1 MSGDKILMSAKE
13 ARRLQLLELV
23 REGRLSLREAASKM
37 GLGYRQA
44 KRLRKRLAIDG
55 PRGLVHRSRGR
66 DGPNGLDRDVR
77 MRIVTLAQERYGSFN
92 DTHLTEMLA
101 EREGIRVSRE
111 CVRRLLRAAGLPAKR
126 TRKVR
131 RHHRRRPRKAQAG
144 MMMLWDGS
152 PHAWFGSRRPACCLM
167 AAMDDATSTVLAA
180 RFVTQESGAGYLW
193 LLDRVVR
200 RHGVPQSVYQDRHG
214 ALRRNDDFWSLEEQL
229 AGRRTPTQVG
239 AALMALQIQPIYA
252 LTPQAKGRVE
262 RLFNTLQ
269 DRLVAEMELA
279 EIDTIE
285 QGNRFLANGF
295 LTRFNRHFA
304 VPADEVQSA
313 YAAVPRGLDLKR
325 AISFRYQ
332 ATVRNDNAVKLGD
345 VMIDIP
351 PNAQRRSYA
360 QAKVEVRQLLDGS
373 WRVYYRDQL
382 IARHERTEF
391 REPWPVR
398 GQRKKSLKGVRE
410 TLWIYLASKA

>member
-1 MSGDKILMSAKE
+1 
-13 ARRLQLLELV
+13 
-23 REGRLSLREAASKM
+23 
-37 GLGYRQA
+37 
-44 KRLRKRLAIDG
+44 
-55 PRGLVHRSRGR
+55 
-66 DGPNGLDRDVR
+66 